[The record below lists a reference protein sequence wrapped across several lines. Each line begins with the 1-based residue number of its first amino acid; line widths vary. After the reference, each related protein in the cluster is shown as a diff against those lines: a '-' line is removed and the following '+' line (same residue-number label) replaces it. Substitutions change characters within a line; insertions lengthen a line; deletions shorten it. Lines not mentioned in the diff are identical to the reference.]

1 MKIRLERD
9 VLAEAVQWAAR
20 SLPVRPSVPILAGLL
35 VRADADG
42 VTFSSFDYE
51 TSAKISVK
59 AEVSDE
65 GQALVSGRLLADIS
79 RSLPARPVEI
89 TADDT
94 RVELVCGSARFTLQT
109 LPVADYPA
117 LPSMPES
124 TGTVPSDVFAQAV
137 AQVVVAAGRDEL
149 LPVFTGVRV
158 EIEGDTISLLAT
170 DRYRMAL
177 KELTWNPTA
186 TQVSATALVPAKV
199 LNDTARSMTAGEEVT
214 LSLASGATGD
224 GIIGFEG
231 HGAAGERQ
239 TTTRLL
245 DGEFPKVRHIMNT
258 APTMNVRVS
267 TAEAI
272 AAAKRVALVAERNTS
287 LRMLVGDGVVTLEA
301 ATGDQAQ
308 GSEAIEATIDQPGG
322 GEPAVTAAGFNPSYL
337 LDALGAFD
345 TPYVNF
351 GFTAPSK
358 PCQLT
363 GLPSLDARAA
373 DRLPPR
379 DHAHAP
385 AASWAVARARSGP
398 ELRSSSSLAN
408 EKRVRSLVVQTG
420 RLPCR
425 RSRPRNSVASPLG
438 ANGSVRLTTIAGN
451 HRRSGACH
459 AAGNG
464 RAGSDGRQHRAASDA
479 QRTRVRGLR
488 RQPRVGQAARG

>member
-51 TSAKISVK
+51 TSAQINVK
-59 AEVSDE
+59 AVVTDE
-65 GQALVSGRLLADIS
+65 GQALISGRLLSDIS
-79 RSLPARPVEI
+79 RSLPAKPVDI
-89 TADDT
+89 SADDSKM
-94 RVELVCGSARFTLQT
+94 ELICGSARFTLQT

-117 LPSMPES
+117 LPSMPEA
-124 TGTVPSDVFAQAV
+124 TGAVPSDSFAQAV

-177 KELTWNPTA
+177 KELTWNPSS

-199 LNDTARSMTAGEEVT
+199 LNETSRSMTAGQEVT
-214 LSLASGATGD
+214 LSLANGGSGD

-231 HGAAGERQ
+231 HGAAGDRQ

-258 APTMNVRVS
+258 AALMNVRVN
-267 TAEAI
+267 TADCI
-272 AAAKRVALVAERNTS
+272 SAAKRVALVAERNTS
-287 LRMLVGDGVVTLEA
+287 LRMLIGDGVVTLEA

-308 GSEAIEATIDQPGG
+308 ASESIEATIDQPGG
-322 GEPAVTAAGFNPSYL
+322 GDPVVTAAGFNPTYL

-351 GFTAPSK
+351 AFTAPSK

-363 GLPSLDARAA
+363 GLADLDSEPLTDYRHVIMLM
-373 DRLPPR
+373 RLP
-379 DHAHAP
+379 
-385 AASWAVARARSGP
+385 
-398 ELRSSSSLAN
+398 
-408 EKRVRSLVVQTG
+408 T
-420 RLPCR
+420 
-425 RSRPRNSVASPLG
+425 
-438 ANGSVRLTTIAGN
+438 
-451 HRRSGACH
+451 
-459 AAGNG
+459 
-464 RAGSDGRQHRAASDA
+464 
-479 QRTRVRGLR
+479 
-488 RQPRVGQAARG
+488 